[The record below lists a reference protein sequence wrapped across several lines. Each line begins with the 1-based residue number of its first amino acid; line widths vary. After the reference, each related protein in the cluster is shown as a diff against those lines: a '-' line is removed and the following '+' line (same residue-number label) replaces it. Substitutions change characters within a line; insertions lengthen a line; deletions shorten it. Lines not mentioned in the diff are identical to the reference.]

1 MLRSRSRS
9 RTLLVLVLVAAM
21 GLTLSLTPIAS
32 AAEEE
37 PPKGP
42 PLPLH
47 TIEGVGG
54 LVLTP
59 TAYLVNPGPPGTVVG
74 KPSFSLQ
81 YARIGHKD
89 FQAAAATVTLW
100 ERLELGYAANRL
112 GLDDFDKDV
121 RTMTGIDI
129 GPNDIY
135 MHNFNARLN
144 LIQEG
149 AWDRPWMPAV
159 TVGAHYKYN
168 DDINDIDRDLGGT
181 LTGLGYNDND
191 GVDYTLTAT
200 KAIYCLPRPVLL
212 SAGARASRGSQL
224 GLVGFTDDYMVTFE
238 GSALML
244 VTDRLAVGAEY
255 RQKRNDLNDIPGLIG
270 DEDSWWDVHAAYI
283 INNHAELYATVGS
296 AGTVL
301 NHDDELLWGAV
312 FKYEF

>member
-1 MLRSRSRS
+1 M
-9 RTLLVLVLVAAM
+9 LVLVLVAAM
-21 GLTLSLTPIAS
+21 GLPLSLTPIAS

-37 PPKGP
+37 AAEGP

-81 YARIGHKD
+81 YAMIGDKD
-89 FQAAAATVTLW
+89 FQAAAVTWTFW

-112 GLDDFDKDV
+112 GLDDLDSDI
-121 RTMTGIDI
+121 RAATGINISADE
-129 GPNDIY
+129 IY

-144 LIQEG
+144 VIREG
-149 AWDRPWMPAV
+149 EWDMDWMPAV
-159 TVGAHYKYN
+159 TLGAHYKHN
-168 DDINDIDRDLGGT
+168 EEISDIDGDLAGT
-181 LTGLGYNDND
+181 LATIGYDDND
-191 GVDYTLTAT
+191 GVDFTLTASKT
-200 KAIYCLPRPVLL
+200 LTCLPRPVIV

-224 GLVGFTDDYMVTFE
+224 GLLGFADDYLVTFE
-238 GSALML
+238 GNAVML

-255 RQKRNDLNDIPGLIG
+255 RQKQEAYGNLPGLVG
-270 DEDSWWDVHAAYI
+270 HEDSWWDVHAAYI
-283 INNHAELYATVGS
+283 INNNAEVYATVGS
-296 AGTVL
+296 AGTVA
-301 NHDDELLWGAV
+301 NHSDELLWGAV